1 MGAGD
6 MNSLLHVCLASSLST
21 DTQLKSIKQFL
32 NGKRGCRNKKF
43 LLFSTISAD
52 SMNLNV

>member
-32 NGKRGCRNKKF
+32 NDKRGCRNKNF